1 MAEPEMVDVNA
12 VRHEGKAG
20 NPAARFAEKLLG
32 TSMVDK
38 VEAARARVR
47 EEFQSRVAQAQQRWN
62 ELEKRAHTLV
72 EQVQTSAQTAVERV
86 REEKNEVAQK
96 VEQQVQK
103 VEQKVEQVAHDVS
116 QRLGPVEHLLK
127 LPAEARED
135 LLTNLGIASQKQV
148 AQVHEEVAALSAE
161 ISAQFAAQT
170 EALSQLLE
178 RHGGAESSATA
189 AVPVN
194 KPRAKKKS
202 EPEQG
207 AATHS

>member
-1 MAEPEMVDVNA
+1 MAQPEMVDVDA
-12 VRHEGKAG
+12 VRHDGK
-20 NPAARFAEKLLG
+20 AARFAEKLLG

-38 VEAARARVR
+38 VEAARAKVQ
-47 EEFQSRVAQAQQRWN
+47 EQFQARVAQAQQRWN
-62 ELEKRAHTLV
+62 DLEKRAQTLV
-72 EQVQTSAQTAVERV
+72 EQVQTSAQTAVDFV
-86 REEKNEVAQK
+86 RDEKNEVAQK

-127 LPAEARED
+127 MPAETRED

-170 EALSQLLE
+170 EALAQLLE
-178 RHGGAESSATA
+178 RHGVSEGATPTT
-189 AVPVN
+189 VHLP
-194 KPRAKKKS
+194 KPRAKKKNDAVH
-202 EPEQG
+202 G
-207 AATHS
+207 AAH